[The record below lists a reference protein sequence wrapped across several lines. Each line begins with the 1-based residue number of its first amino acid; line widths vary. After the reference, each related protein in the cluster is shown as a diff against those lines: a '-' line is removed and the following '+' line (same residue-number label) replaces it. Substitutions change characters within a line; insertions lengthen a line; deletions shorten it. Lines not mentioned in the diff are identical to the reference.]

1 MAHNLLYILVNKT
14 YKMENVFKK
23 SDMIFTDYK
32 WTAYPKDDPRVT
44 GEPDKT
50 LFNRHEGYE
59 VIYLIN
65 KLATMWSI
73 RTTQECRSLEQL
85 IRNQLPTFI
94 RSQENVKEWIRLNW
108 KR

>member
-1 MAHNLLYILVNKT
+1 MADL
-14 YKMENVFKK
+14 FKK

-59 VIYLIN
+59 VLYLIN

-73 RTTQECRSLEQL
+73 RTTQECRSIEQL
-85 IRNQLPTFI
+85 IRNQLPSNI
-94 RSQENVKEWIRLNW
+94 RSQENGKRVDSFKLEKVKFFIR
-108 KR
+108 